1 MSARLALCVF
11 LAMGLLS
18 FLNGCKP
25 KAQPRAGGFQVDL
38 GRFACGQT
46 MLGVKPGSDES
57 YAGHFNSEGIASFA
71 SSGIELGINGEVLDY
86 AFITLTNFEGL
97 ILKNGEKISVSTN
110 TTPEQIIAL
119 FGEPYWTDVDD
130 DESILF
136 YEYQSGK
143 VEVQFEFPAKRQL
156 GFITMSRDG
165 VLSDAKQRNSYR
177 VTKEWPP
184 K

>member
-1 MSARLALCVF
+1 MSARLALYAF

-18 FLNGCKP
+18 FLTGCKP
-25 KAQPRAGGFQVDL
+25 KAQPPAPGFQVDL

-46 MLGVKPGSDES
+46 MLGEGSSPDES
-57 YAGHFNSEGIASFA
+57 YAGHFNSEGVASFA
-71 SSGIELGINGEVLDY
+71 SSGIELGIKDDALDY
-86 AFITLTNFEGL
+86 VFITLANFEGS
-97 ILKNGEKISVSTN
+97 ILKDGPKISVSTN

-136 YEYQSGK
+136 YEYQNGK
-143 VEVQFEFPAKRQL
+143 VEVQFEFPDKRQL
-156 GFITMSRDG
+156 GFITMSRNG
-165 VLSDAKQRNSYR
+165 VLSDAKQRNAYR